1 MTKTTLLALAA
12 ILTASAAQ
20 AGDIKPMTARSVVLE
35 DAAGVVYYTKEA
47 EGFRVVAT
55 MSAAEGTAPVRFV
68 ATLADGQAVTV
79 SIPSEAGKAPR
90 DLEISRDGDV
100 LTVGDAEPL
109 MVRASLD

>member
-12 ILTASAAQ
+12 ILTAGAAQ
-20 AGDIKPMTARSVVLE
+20 AADVKPMTAKSVVLE
-35 DAAGVVYYTKEA
+35 DATGVVYYTQEA
-47 EGFRVVAT
+47 GGFRVVAT
-55 MSAAEGTAPVRFV
+55 MSAAEGAAPVRFV

-90 DLEISRDGDV
+90 EIEISRDGDV
-100 LTVGDAEPL
+100 LTVGEAEAV